1 MLCNKNISDISTTAK
16 SSKAISKCFCT
27 VKRLNLKG
35 TFDIYTF
42 KNFFQRNLD
51 FDMQKFKTGSSYIRF
66 YNQTKKVNSFNQGG
80 HSITHSP
87 LEKTLVII
95 FNDLFLFQH
104 LVLLSP
110 LIIPIWK
117 LIRKNQSFISFHSD
131 FSF

>member
-51 FDMQKFKTGSSYIRF
+51 FDMQKIKTGSSYVRF
-66 YNQTKKVNSFNQGG
+66 YNQTKNLKSKFIQSRRASNHSF
-80 HSITHSP
+80 
-87 LEKTLVII
+87 TLG
-95 FNDLFLFQH
+95 
-104 LVLLSP
+104 
-110 LIIPIWK
+110 
-117 LIRKNQSFISFHSD
+117 KN
-131 FSF
+131 FSNYF